1 MQGKL
6 NYFPADLI
14 NSTPLPVQFTFP
26 FYYQPHPLA
35 QYAAAQLQQY
45 LLTEA
50 NLEHNFGLGGNR
62 PEMVIGKM
70 FGVLV
75 VKDTEDKVGYL
86 WAFSGKLANSNDHPR
101 FVPPVFDMLAEGS
114 FFPQEQINIDA
125 INKQAS
131 QLEADERYTSMKQT
145 LAAAITTSAEEITAY
160 KQQLKTNKE
169 ARDTQRAAQPGNE
182 QLAAELVKQSL
193 HDKRQLKALTEKWE
207 QHIATLQAQ
216 LAPLD
221 AAIETLHT
229 ERKERSGAL
238 QARLF
243 AEYSFL
249 NKNGKRKSLHD
260 IFSQTAFGRPPSAAG
275 ECATPKLLQY
285 AFMHGYTPLA
295 MAEFWWG
302 APPKSEIRQHGQY
315 YPACTGKCKPILA
328 HMLEGIPM
336 EDNPFLQPTDAACNL
351 EILYEDAH
359 LVVINKPDGLR
370 TVPGVDIEDS
380 VQSRLR
386 TSWNG
391 AEPWIVHRLDMG
403 TSGLLVVAR
412 TPEAHRHLQ
421 KQFLGRTVK
430 KRYTALLS
438 KVIPG
443 DKGEIRLPL
452 SPDPYN
458 RPQQLVDFTNGKKSI
473 TRWQVAERTATSTR
487 MHFWPLTGR
496 THQLRVHSAHEQG
509 LNAPIIGDDIYGT
522 AAARLYLHAAQ
533 LSFIHPAT
541 KQQMNFEAPEPF

>member
-1 MQGKL
+1 
-6 NYFPADLI
+6 
-14 NSTPLPVQFTFP
+14 
-26 FYYQPHPLA
+26 
-35 QYAAAQLQQY
+35 
-45 LLTEA
+45 
-50 NLEHNFGLGGNR
+50 
-62 PEMVIGKM
+62 
-70 FGVLV
+70 
-75 VKDTEDKVGYL
+75 
-86 WAFSGKLANSNDHPR
+86 
-101 FVPPVFDMLAEGS
+101 
-114 FFPQEQINIDA
+114 
-125 INKQAS
+125 
-131 QLEADERYTSMKQT
+131 
-145 LAAAITTSAEEITAY
+145 
-160 KQQLKTNKE
+160 
-169 ARDTQRAAQPGNE
+169 
-182 QLAAELVKQSL
+182 
-193 HDKRQLKALTEKWE
+193 
-207 QHIATLQAQ
+207 
-216 LAPLD
+216 
-221 AAIETLHT
+221 
-229 ERKERSGAL
+229 
-238 QARLF
+238 
-243 AEYSFL
+243 
-249 NKNGKRKSLHD
+249 
-260 IFSQTAFGRPPSAAG
+260 
-275 ECATPKLLQY
+275 
-285 AFMHGYTPLA
+285 
-295 MAEFWWG
+295 
-302 APPKSEIRQHGQY
+302 
-315 YPACTGKCKPILA
+315 
-328 HMLEGIPM
+328 MLEGIPM

-351 EILYEDAH
+351 EIIYEAAH

-412 TPEAHRHLQ
+412 TPETHRHLQ

-438 KVIPG
+438 TVIPG

-473 TRWQVAERTATSTR
+473 TRWQVAERTATTTR